1 MEKINFR
8 EKFFYYGLLGFF
20 SIFSIFPLYWMI
32 ASSIRPYTEVYQT
45 PPLLF
50 TVNLDFTAYKTV
62 LTLTPFIKMF
72 WNSLYIS
79 IITTLICTIFSAM
92 AGHSLARMRFKG
104 KKLITRGVLLAY
116 IFPQILLVLP
126 LYVMLVRFG
135 LGNSHFGLILTY
147 MTFSFPFC
155 VWMLTAYFLTI
166 PEDLEEAAYIDGASK
181 FRVFTTIIIPLSKPG
196 LAAAA
201 IFTFIHAW
209 NEFLYA
215 LVFLNS
221 DKKSTLAV
229 GIYRLM
235 SGEIFDW
242 QSILASSTMMV
253 FPILIIYLF
262 LQKYIVAGLTAGA
275 TKG

>member
-104 KKLITRGVLLAY
+104 KKLITRGVLIAY

-242 QSILASSTMMV
+242 QAILASSTMMV

>member
-1 MEKINFR
+1 MEKIKIS
-8 EKFFYYGLLGFF
+8 EKIFYYSLLTFF
-20 SIFSIFPLYWMI
+20 SIFALFPLYWMV
-32 ASSIRPYTEVYQT
+32 ASSIRPYIIVYQT

-50 TVNLDFTAYKTV
+50 SRELDFSAYKMV

-72 WNSLYIS
+72 WNSLYVS
-79 IITTLICTIFSAM
+79 VLTTIICTLFSAM
-92 AGHSLARMRFKG
+92 AGHSLARMKFKG
-104 KKLITRGVLLAY
+104 KKLITRGVLIAY

-126 LYVMLVRFG
+126 LYVLLVRFS
-135 LGNSHFGLILTY
+135 LGNSHLGLILTY

-181 FRVFTTIIIPLSKPG
+181 FRVFTTIILPLSKPG

-221 DKKSTLAV
+221 DSKATLSV

-242 QSILASSTMMV
+242 QAILASSTMMV

-262 LQKYIVAGLTAGA
+262 LQKYIVTGLTAGA

>member
-1 MEKINFR
+1 MVKIKFSEKL
-8 EKFFYYGLLGFF
+8 FYYGLLSFF
-20 SIFSIFPLYWMI
+20 SIFAIFPLYWMV
-32 ASSIRPYTEVYQT
+32 ASSIRPYAEVYQT

-79 IITTLICTIFSAM
+79 IITTLICTVFSAM

-104 KKLITRGVLLAY
+104 KKLITRGVLIAY

-181 FRVFTTIIIPLSKPG
+181 FRVFTTIILPLSKPG

-221 DKKSTLAV
+221 DKKATLAV
-229 GIYRLM
+229 GIYRLLF
-235 SGEIFDW
+235 GEIFDW
-242 QSILASSTMMV
+242 QAILASSTMMV

>member
-1 MEKINFR
+1 
-8 EKFFYYGLLGFF
+8 
-20 SIFSIFPLYWMI
+20 
-32 ASSIRPYTEVYQT
+32 
-45 PPLLF
+45 
-50 TVNLDFTAYKTV
+50 
-62 LTLTPFIKMF
+62 
-72 WNSLYIS
+72 
-79 IITTLICTIFSAM
+79 
-92 AGHSLARMRFKG
+92 
-104 KKLITRGVLLAY
+104 
-116 IFPQILLVLP
+116 
-126 LYVMLVRFG
+126 
-135 LGNSHFGLILTY
+135 

-181 FRVFTTIIIPLSKPG
+181 FRVFTTIILPLSKPG

-221 DKKSTLAV
+221 DSKATLAV

-235 SGEIFDW
+235 GGEIFDW
-242 QSILASSTMMV
+242 QAILASSTMMV

-262 LQKYIVAGLTAGA
+262 LQKYIVTGLTAGA

>member
-1 MEKINFR
+1 
-8 EKFFYYGLLGFF
+8 
-20 SIFSIFPLYWMI
+20 
-32 ASSIRPYTEVYQT
+32 
-45 PPLLF
+45 
-50 TVNLDFTAYKTV
+50 
-62 LTLTPFIKMF
+62 
-72 WNSLYIS
+72 
-79 IITTLICTIFSAM
+79 
-92 AGHSLARMRFKG
+92 
-104 KKLITRGVLLAY
+104 
-116 IFPQILLVLP
+116 
-126 LYVMLVRFG
+126 
-135 LGNSHFGLILTY
+135 

-242 QSILASSTMMV
+242 QAILASSTMMV

>member
-1 MEKINFR
+1 MEKININ
-8 EKFFYYGLLGFF
+8 EKIFYYILLGLF
-20 SIFSIFPLYWMI
+20 SIFSIFPLYWMV

-50 TVNLDFTAYKTV
+50 TTNLDFSAYKTV

-79 IITTLICTIFSAM
+79 IVTTIICTIFSAM
-92 AGHSLARMRFKG
+92 AGHSLARMKFKG
-104 KKLITRGVLLAY
+104 KKLITRGVLVAY

-126 LYVMLVRFG
+126 LYVLLVRFG

-181 FRVFTTIIIPLSKPG
+181 FRVFTTIILPLSKPG

-221 DKKSTLAV
+221 DSKATLAV

-235 SGEIFDW
+235 GGEIFDW
-242 QSILASSTMMV
+242 QAILASSTMMV

-262 LQKYIVAGLTAGA
+262 LQKYIVTGLTAGA

>member
-1 MEKINFR
+1 MEKIKIN
-8 EKFFYYGLLGFF
+8 EKIFYYILLGLF
-20 SIFSIFPLYWMI
+20 SIFSIFPLYWMV

-50 TVNLDFTAYKTV
+50 TTNLDFSAYKTV

-79 IITTLICTIFSAM
+79 IITTIICTIFSAM
-92 AGHSLARMRFKG
+92 AGHSLARMKFKG
-104 KKLITRGVLLAY
+104 KKLITRGVLVAY

-126 LYVMLVRFG
+126 LYVLLVRFG

-181 FRVFTTIIIPLSKPG
+181 FRVFTTIILPLSKPG

-221 DKKSTLAV
+221 DSKATLAV

-235 SGEIFDW
+235 GGEIFDW
-242 QSILASSTMMV
+242 QAILASSTMMV

-262 LQKYIVAGLTAGA
+262 LQKYIVTGLTAGA

>member
-1 MEKINFR
+1 MEKIKFS

-20 SIFSIFPLYWMI
+20 SIFSIFPLYWMV

-50 TVNLDFTAYKTV
+50 TMNLDFTAYKTV
-62 LTLTPFIKMF
+62 LTLTPFLKMF

-79 IITTLICTIFSAM
+79 ILTTIICTVFSAM
-92 AGHSLARMRFKG
+92 AGHSLARMKFKG
-104 KKLITRGVLLAY
+104 KKLITRGVLVAY

-126 LYVMLVRFG
+126 LYVLLVKFG

-221 DKKSTLAV
+221 DKK
-229 GIYRLM
+229 IYT
-235 SGEIFDW
+235 GCWNI
-242 QSILASSTMMV
+242 
-253 FPILIIYLF
+253 
-262 LQKYIVAGLTAGA
+262 
-275 TKG
+275 

>member
-1 MEKINFR
+1 MEKINNR
-8 EKFFYYGLLGFF
+8 EKIFYYALLVIF

-32 ASSIRPYTEVYQT
+32 ASSIRPYAEVYQT

-50 TVNLDFTAYKTV
+50 SSNIDFTAYETV
-62 LTLTPFIKMF
+62 LKLTPFIKMF
-72 WNSLYIS
+72 WNSFYIS
-79 IITTLICTIFSAM
+79 IITTIICTIFSAM
-92 AGHSLARMRFKG
+92 AGHSLARMKFRG
-104 KKLITRGVLLAY
+104 KKIITRGVLIAY

-126 LYVMLVRFG
+126 LYVLLVRFG

-181 FRVFTTIIIPLSKPG
+181 FRVFTTIILPLSKPG

-221 DKKSTLAV
+221 DSKATLAV

-242 QSILASSTMMV
+242 QAILASSTMMV
-253 FPILIIYLF
+253 FPILVIYLF
-262 LQKYIVAGLTAGA
+262 LQKYIVTGLTAGA

>member
-1 MEKINFR
+1 MEKNKFS
-8 EKFFYYGLLGFF
+8 EKFFCYGLLSFF

-50 TVNLDFTAYKTV
+50 TVNLDFTAYKMV

-79 IITTLICTIFSAM
+79 ILTTLICTVFSAM
-92 AGHSLARMRFKG
+92 AGHSLARMKFKG

-135 LGNSHFGLILTY
+135 LGNSHFGLILSY

-181 FRVFTTIIIPLSKPG
+181 FRVFTTIILPLSKPG

-201 IFTFIHAW
+201 IFTFIQAW

-242 QSILASSTMMV
+242 QAILASSTMMV
-253 FPILIIYLF
+253 LPILIIYLF